1 MLEILNLLII
11 SALILLTN
19 AKLKPESK
27 AKPSQLEKSI
37 NNLLTSPTVDSI
49 DFNLRLVDVDSSSAQ
64 FELVD
69 DNTTTINYVIAYE
82 ITSQFYSMDKSS
94 KTPITETTTSR
105 KKLQMQTNSLSLLN
119 RQEELLKNR
128 TDEIETDE
136 PTETTDSG
144 ERFNT
149 EETMEVNFYFILRIY
164 AFLLANKKY

>member
-19 AKLKPESK
+19 AQLKPESK

-37 NNLLTSPTVDSI
+37 NRYKNLLTSPSLDSI

-69 DNTTTINYVIAYE
+69 DNTTTINYAIAYE

-94 KTPITETTTSR
+94 KTPIIETTTSR
-105 KKLQMQTNSLSLLN
+105 KKLQMQTNSISLLN
-119 RQEELLKNR
+119 KQEELLKNR

-149 EETMEVNFYFILRIY
+149 EETLEVNL
-164 AFLLANKKY
+164 